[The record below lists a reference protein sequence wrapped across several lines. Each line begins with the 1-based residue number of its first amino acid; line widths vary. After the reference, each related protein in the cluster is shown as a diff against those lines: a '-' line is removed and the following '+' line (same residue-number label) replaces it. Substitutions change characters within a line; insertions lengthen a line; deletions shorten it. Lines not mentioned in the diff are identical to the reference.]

1 MVLPFV
7 RVYGQWVEERI
18 IPMSEQLQ
26 KMAETVEQEAYD
38 DLMAQPADY
47 DYAGDGSDEA
57 EAAHDIGL
65 SFYEDISKMY
75 QATLNLFSAGLFH
88 VVEQQLADLT
98 RDGAIGKEASDTPLK
113 EVIEWYKKGF
123 QYLTLFSS
131 WSVIDELR
139 LVANSTKHAEGSG
152 AERLRAKRPE
162 LFVYPMLR
170 KDDPTTL
177 TLHTPL
183 SLPLGGDGLYVTG
196 DGFRR
201 YHKAVLD
208 LFDWLRKYFEV
219 SRITEMNTILVEAPH
234 IPSQTGLTCTLSCI
248 LLARNSGRMRQR
260 WQTEAA

>member
-1 MVLPFV
+1 MAVGGSYIAYRIRRMVLPFV

-57 EAAHDIGL
+57 EAANDIGL

-98 RDGAIGKEASDTPLK
+98 RDGAIEKEASETPLK

-123 QYLTLFSS
+123 QLDLTQFSS

-139 LVANSTKHAEGSG
+139 LVANTTKHAEGS
-152 AERLRAKRPE
+152 ASKQLRTKRPDV
-162 LFVYPMLR
+162 FVYPSLR

-177 TLHTPL
+177 GMHTPL

-196 DGFRR
+196 DDFRR

-208 LFDWLRKYFEV
+208 LFDWLRQYFEDHG
-219 SRITEMNTILVEAPH
+219 EEYFPH
-234 IPSQTGLTCTLSCI
+234 
-248 LLARNSGRMRQR
+248 
-260 WQTEAA
+260 

>member
-1 MVLPFV
+1 
-7 RVYGQWVEERI
+7 
-18 IPMSEQLQ
+18 
-26 KMAETVEQEAYD
+26 MAASVEQEAYD

-57 EAAHDIGL
+57 EAANDIGL

-98 RDGAIGKEASDTPLK
+98 RDGAIEKKASETPLK
-113 EVIEWYKKGF
+113 EVIEWYKRGF
-123 QYLTLFSS
+123 QLDLTQFSE

-139 LVANSTKHAEGSG
+139 LVANSTKHAEGS
-152 AERLRAKRPE
+152 AAKQLRTKRPDV
-162 LFVYPMLR
+162 FVYPSLR

-177 TLHTPL
+177 AMHTPL

-196 DGFRR
+196 DDFRK

-208 LFDWLRKYFEV
+208 LFDWLRQYFEDHG
-219 SRITEMNTILVEAPH
+219 EEYFPH
-234 IPSQTGLTCTLSCI
+234 
-248 LLARNSGRMRQR
+248 
-260 WQTEAA
+260 